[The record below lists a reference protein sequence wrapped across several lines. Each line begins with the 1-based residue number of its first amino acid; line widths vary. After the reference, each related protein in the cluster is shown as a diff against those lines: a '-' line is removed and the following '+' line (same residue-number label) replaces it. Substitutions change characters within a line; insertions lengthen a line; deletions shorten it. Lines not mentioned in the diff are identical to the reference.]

1 MSGSPKRVVVTSPQ
15 TRVAHARRMLRRRW
29 RAPRLEPGE
38 AVRARRL
45 YRLQRRRGA
54 FTLLLLFALIF
65 GLPLVF
71 SLAPVL
77 DELRVLDVPVSWLL
91 LVLLP
96 FPAMAVLAR
105 WQLRGAERAEE
116 D

>member
-1 MSGSPKRVVVTSPQ
+1 MSGAPKRVPVTSPQ
-15 TRVAHARRMLRRRW
+15 TRVAHARRTLRRRW

-38 AVRARRL
+38 AVRAKRL

-54 FTLLLLFALIF
+54 VTLVLLFALIF

-71 SLAPVL
+71 SAAPVL
-77 DELRVLDVPVSWLL
+77 DELRLLDVPVSWLL

>member
-1 MSGSPKRVVVTSPQ
+1 MSSGPKRVAVTSPQ

-38 AVRARRL
+38 ALRARQLHRV
-45 YRLQRRRGA
+45 QRRIGA
-54 FTLLLLFALIF
+54 VTLLVLFALVF

-71 SLAPVL
+71 AAAPGL
-77 DELRVLDVPVSWLL
+77 DELRVLGVPVSWAL

-96 FPAMAVLAR
+96 FPAMVVLAR
-105 WQLRGAERAEE
+105 WQLRRAERAEE
-116 D
+116 R

>member
-1 MSGSPKRVVVTSPQ
+1 MSGGPKRVAVTSPQ
-15 TRVAHARRMLRRRW
+15 TRAAHARRTLRRRW

-38 AVRARRL
+38 ALRARTL
-45 YRLQRRRGA
+45 YRAQRRIGA
-54 FTLLLLFALIF
+54 VALLLLFALIF

-71 SLAPVL
+71 AVAPVL
-77 DELRVLDVPVSWLL
+77 DEMRVLDVPVSWLL

-96 FPAMAVLAR
+96 YPAMAALAR

-116 D
+116 R